1 METGLG
7 ELVQLIVRPLTEK
20 SAAVPLG
27 PAQLLLFTG
36 VRYERGEANE
46 PDKPS
51 ASSGSKRRRG

>member
-7 ELVQLIVRPLTEK
+7 KLVQLIVRPPAEK
-20 SAAVPLG
+20 SAPVPLG
-27 PAQLLLFTG
+27 PAQVLLFTG
-36 VRYERGEANE
+36 VRYERGGTPQ